1 MVASCDDQLYE
12 LNRCLDR
19 LLDNLQLQQARDVK
33 EILKLSRQNRD
44 DLDEMKG
51 LLKMILQ
58 QINDP
63 EMKGLVKKLLEQNAG
78 DSTETST
85 SASGSN
91 TETEGSEEAEGE
103 FLGIS
108 FSNWQTARL
117 QSISILLTFHFFFLS
132 LLQNQS
138 VHEKNNIIHLEF
150 LYCVIII

>member
-1 MVASCDDQLYE
+1 MYNYCCMDGCDDQLYD
-12 LNRCLDR
+12 LNRSLDR

-91 TETEGSEEAEGE
+91 TETEGNEEAEGE

-108 FSNWQTARL
+108 FSN
-117 QSISILLTFHFFFLS
+117 
-132 LLQNQS
+132 
-138 VHEKNNIIHLEF
+138 
-150 LYCVIII
+150 

>member
-1 MVASCDDQLYE
+1 MDDCDDQLYE
-12 LNRCLDR
+12 LNRSLDR

-33 EILKLSRQNRD
+33 EILKLSRKNRD

-91 TETEGSEEAEGE
+91 TETEGNEEAEGE

-108 FSNWQTARL
+108 FSNWQTDYKVF
-117 QSISILLTFHFFFLS
+117 Q
-132 LLQNQS
+132 
-138 VHEKNNIIHLEF
+138 
-150 LYCVIII
+150 YY